1 MKYAFLNIGKY
12 VHDFFEL
19 PGNYNFNA
27 GTEVITY
34 EKRNLRMD
42 VAYFSNTNLINN
54 IENQSTAVD
63 FRKLNA
69 IAEYAKFILIY
80 NHALVNTI
88 VITKVDPKYC
98 LKEIN
103 LTKSLILRP
112 YYIYMSP
119 EEILKLLNS
128 IKDKIN
134 NNKKLTYR
142 DAIALALIPTLAQNH
157 IAEKVTEEVCHLIEK
172 YQFHDNKL
180 RYDICFIID
189 IMIDRNITN
198 KNKQKELREA
208 LKMDETRTI
217 IRKLVEEENK
227 ETLKEKDKIIE
238 EKNKELQYYKDK
250 HKKELEEKNKELQY
264 NEEKHK
270 KELEYNEEKHKKELE
285 YNEEKHKKELEEK
298 NKELE
303 YKDKTIKEYDNIVHN
318 ENIDEKAKINV
329 LSSLII
335 VK

>member
-1 MKYAFLNIGKY
+1 MYEIKNHMDLCMKYAFLNLGKY

-119 EEILKLLNS
+119 
-128 IKDKIN
+128 
-134 NNKKLTYR
+134 KK
-142 DAIALALIPTLAQNH
+142 
-157 IAEKVTEEVCHLIEK
+157 
-172 YQFHDNKL
+172 
-180 RYDICFIID
+180 
-189 IMIDRNITN
+189 
-198 KNKQKELREA
+198 
-208 LKMDETRTI
+208 
-217 IRKLVEEENK
+217 
-227 ETLKEKDKIIE
+227 
-238 EKNKELQYYKDK
+238 
-250 HKKELEEKNKELQY
+250 
-264 NEEKHK
+264 
-270 KELEYNEEKHKKELE
+270 
-285 YNEEKHKKELEEK
+285 
-298 NKELE
+298 
-303 YKDKTIKEYDNIVHN
+303 
-318 ENIDEKAKINV
+318 
-329 LSSLII
+329 S
-335 VK
+335 

>member
-1 MKYAFLNIGKY
+1 MYEVKNHMDLCMKYAFLNLGKY

-180 RYDICFIID
+180 RYDICFLIN
-189 IMIDRNITN
+189 IMIDRNITD

-238 EKNKELQYYKDK
+238 EKNKELEEK
-250 HKKELEEKNKELQY
+250 KKELEEKN
-264 NEEKHK
+264 
-270 KELEYNEEKHKKELE
+270 
-285 YNEEKHKKELEEK
+285 KELEEK

>member
-1 MKYAFLNIGKY
+1 MYEIKNHMDLCMKYAFLNLGKY

-198 KNKQKELREA
+198 KNKQKKLREA

-238 EKNKELQYYKDK
+238 EKNKGLEEK
-250 HKKELEEKNKELQY
+250 KKELEEKNKEL
-264 NEEKHK
+264 EEK
-270 KELEYNEEKHKKELE
+270 NKELE

>member
-1 MKYAFLNIGKY
+1 MYELKNHMDLCMKYAFLNIGKY

-42 VAYFSNTNLINN
+42 VDYFSKTNLINN

-142 DAIALALIPTLAQNH
+142 DAIALALIPALAQNH

-180 RYDICFIID
+180 RYDICFLID

-198 KNKQKELREA
+198 KNKQKKLREA

-238 EKNKELQYYKDK
+238 EKNKELEEK
-250 HKKELEEKNKELQY
+250 KKELEEKN
-264 NEEKHK
+264 
-270 KELEYNEEKHKKELE
+270 
-285 YNEEKHKKELEEK
+285 KELEEK

>member
-1 MKYAFLNIGKY
+1 M
-12 VHDFFEL
+12 
-19 PGNYNFNA
+19 NF
-27 GTEVITY
+27 
-34 EKRNLRMD
+34 
-42 VAYFSNTNLINN
+42 AYS
-54 IENQSTAVD
+54 
-63 FRKLNA
+63 
-69 IAEYAKFILIY
+69 
-80 NHALVNTI
+80 
-88 VITKVDPKYC
+88 
-98 LKEIN
+98 
-103 LTKSLILRP
+103 
-112 YYIYMSP
+112 
-119 EEILKLLNS
+119 
-128 IKDKIN
+128 
-134 NNKKLTYR
+134 
-142 DAIALALIPTLAQNH
+142 AIALALIPALAQNH
-157 IAEKVTEEVCHLIEK
+157 IAEKVTGEVCHLIEK

-180 RYDICFIID
+180 RYDICFLID
-189 IMIDRNITN
+189 IMIDRNITD

-238 EKNKELQYYKDK
+238 EKNKEL
-250 HKKELEEKNKELQY
+250 EEKN
-264 NEEKHK
+264 
-270 KELEYNEEKHKKELE
+270 KELE

>member
-1 MKYAFLNIGKY
+1 MYEVKNHMDLCMKYAFLNLGKY

-198 KNKQKELREA
+198 KNKQKKLREA
-208 LKMDETRTI
+208 LKMDKTRTI

-238 EKNKELQYYKDK
+238 EKNKEL
-250 HKKELEEKNKELQY
+250 EEKN
-264 NEEKHK
+264 

-285 YNEEKHKKELEEK
+285 EKNKELQYNEEKHKKELEEK

>member
-1 MKYAFLNIGKY
+1 MYEVKNHMDLCMKYAFLNLGKY

-180 RYDICFIID
+180 RYDICFLIN
-189 IMIDRNITN
+189 IMIDRNITD

-238 EKNKELQYYKDK
+238 EKNKELEEKKKELEDNN
-250 HKKELEEKNKELQY
+250 KELEEKN
-264 NEEKHK
+264 
-270 KELEYNEEKHKKELE
+270 KELE

>member
-238 EKNKELQYYKDK
+238 EKNKELQY
-250 HKKELEEKNKELQY
+250 

>member
-1 MKYAFLNIGKY
+1 MYEVKNHMDLCMKYAFLNLGKY

-128 IKDKIN
+128 IKYKIN

-142 DAIALALIPTLAQNH
+142 DAIALALIPALAQNH

-180 RYDICFIID
+180 RYDICFLID
-189 IMIDRNITN
+189 IMIDRNITD

-238 EKNKELQYYKDK
+238 EKNKELEEKNK
-250 HKKELEEKNKELQY
+250 ELEEKKKELEEKN
-264 NEEKHK
+264 
-270 KELEYNEEKHKKELE
+270 KELE

>member
-1 MKYAFLNIGKY
+1 MYEVKNHMDLCMKYAFLNLGKY

-180 RYDICFIID
+180 RYDICFLID
-189 IMIDRNITN
+189 IMIDRNITD

-238 EKNKELQYYKDK
+238 EKNKELEEK
-250 HKKELEEKNKELQY
+250 KKELEEKNKEL
-264 NEEKHK
+264 EEK
-270 KELEYNEEKHKKELE
+270 NKELE

>member
-1 MKYAFLNIGKY
+1 MYEVKNHMDLCMKYAFLNLGKY

-142 DAIALALIPTLAQNH
+142 DAIALALIPALAQNH

-189 IMIDRNITN
+189 IMIDRNITD

-238 EKNKELQYYKDK
+238 EKNKELEEK
-250 HKKELEEKNKELQY
+250 KKELEEKNKEL
-264 NEEKHK
+264 EEK
-270 KELEYNEEKHKKELE
+270 NKELE

>member
-1 MKYAFLNIGKY
+1 M
-12 VHDFFEL
+12 
-19 PGNYNFNA
+19 
-27 GTEVITY
+27 
-34 EKRNLRMD
+34 
-42 VAYFSNTNLINN
+42 
-54 IENQSTAVD
+54 
-63 FRKLNA
+63 
-69 IAEYAKFILIY
+69 
-80 NHALVNTI
+80 
-88 VITKVDPKYC
+88 
-98 LKEIN
+98 
-103 LTKSLILRP
+103 
-112 YYIYMSP
+112 
-119 EEILKLLNS
+119 
-128 IKDKIN
+128 
-134 NNKKLTYR
+134 
-142 DAIALALIPTLAQNH
+142 ALIPTLAQNH

-198 KNKQKELREA
+198 KNKQKKLREA

-238 EKNKELQYYKDK
+238 EKNKELEEKN
-250 HKKELEEKNKELQY
+250 KELEEKNKEL
-264 NEEKHK
+264 EEK
-270 KELEYNEEKHKKELE
+270 NKELE

>member
-1 MKYAFLNIGKY
+1 
-12 VHDFFEL
+12 
-19 PGNYNFNA
+19 
-27 GTEVITY
+27 
-34 EKRNLRMD
+34 
-42 VAYFSNTNLINN
+42 
-54 IENQSTAVD
+54 
-63 FRKLNA
+63 
-69 IAEYAKFILIY
+69 
-80 NHALVNTI
+80 
-88 VITKVDPKYC
+88 
-98 LKEIN
+98 
-103 LTKSLILRP
+103 
-112 YYIYMSP
+112 MSP

-142 DAIALALIPTLAQNH
+142 DAIALALIPALAQNH
-157 IAEKVTEEVCHLIEK
+157 IAEKVTGEVCHLIEK

-180 RYDICFIID
+180 RYDICFLID
-189 IMIDRNITN
+189 IMIDRNITD

-238 EKNKELQYYKDK
+238 EKNKELEEKN
-250 HKKELEEKNKELQY
+250 KELEEKNKEL
-264 NEEKHK
+264 EEK
-270 KELEYNEEKHKKELE
+270 NKELE